1 MAHDEAPPNLLS
13 KVAGYVRDAAARAK
27 SQADPLKTP
36 AYDKQ
41 ALKEIIER
49 KRLNDQIR
57 RLEFDYLRKLLNQG
71 SVASVDLENIS
82 LFLNSSPSGT
92 DGRASTL
99 KKINEIEAQMSKLWG
114 KGVSPSDAAAH
125 VRNASALAAQAAQ
138 VAQGF
143 ESKGMAST
151 RLNTTQLQTTFM
163 TALNTQKISTQLG
176 PQTALGAAQSTWQ
189 ASVQD
194 TLQNTVKN
202 SQNFQ
207 ISQNSQSFEP
217 NSLVQDTRSMDA
229 PNPAKVAPQ
238 TAPKTGAKAG
248 AKAAAPASATAPP
261 EVQPTAQKSR
271 FHTTAQWID
280 NSALPPT
287 LNSALN
293 SALDATLD
301 TALRTMPQDS
311 ESAWMA
317 SRLLLAQVDEVA
329 NDTELEEAAIQ
340 FANGDDAAAEKSLL
354 DALHGPKFQPEC
366 AAAWAAA
373 LLDLYCATQ
382 RPNDFAHAAQE
393 WSLFL
398 DGAAPQWSQSH
409 GQVTSGSGSG
419 GGLQGVML
427 GDASAQLERLDTQG
441 LQSGV
446 LLVDCKHLQRVDFPA
461 AGSIL
466 NWVIQQ
472 EARGIPVQFHNL
484 HRLVATFFN
493 IIGIQ
498 EHAKIST
505 SSL

>member
-41 ALKEIIER
+41 ALKDIIER

-99 KKINEIEAQMSKLWG
+99 KKINEIEAQMSKMWG
-114 KGVSPSDAAAH
+114 KGVSPSDTAAH

-138 VAQGF
+138 AAQGF
-143 ESKGMAST
+143 ESKAMAST

-163 TALNTQKISTQLG
+163 TALNTQKTSTQLG
-176 PQTALGAAQSTWQ
+176 PQTAFGAAQSTWQ
-189 ASVQD
+189 ASVQN
-194 TLQNTVKN
+194 TLQNTVKNSQN

-229 PNPAKVAPQ
+229 PNPAKA
-238 TAPKTGAKAG
+238 APKTGAKAG
-248 AKAAAPASATAPP
+248 AKAAAPTSATVPP

-287 LNSALN
+287 LNSAL
-293 SALDATLD
+293 DATLD
-301 TALRTMPQDS
+301 TALRTMPPES

-373 LLDLYCATQ
+373 LLDLYGATQ

-398 DGAAPQWSQSH
+398 DGAAPQWAQAH
-409 GQVTSGSGSG
+409 RQVTSGSGSG

-427 GDASAQLERLDTQG
+427 GDASAQLERLDTQA

-446 LLVDCKHLQRVDFPA
+446 LLVDCKHLLRVDFPA